1 MKGIY
6 KDLWKRNKDGNR
18 REQRSFVRYAI
29 VATAIFV
36 VFMLVKKDS
45 VITWIN
51 AGFTLRAQER
61 QIEQLEQR
69 NASLDAQIED
79 LTHNRDSLERYA
91 RETYYFAAPGDD
103 VYIDDTER

>member
-1 MKGIY
+1 MKGTY
-6 KDLWKRNKDGNR
+6 KDLWNRSKDGSR

-51 AGFTLRAQER
+51 AGFTLREQER
-61 QIEQLEQR
+61 QIEQLEQK
-69 NASLDAQIED
+69 NAGLDRQIEE
-79 LTHNRDSLERYA
+79 LTNNRDSLEKYA
-91 RETYYFAAPGDD
+91 RENYYFAAPGDD
-103 VYIDDTER
+103 VYIDGTGR